1 MPFMHR
7 LSRSGTVNRKYG
19 FQMRDVNLLAL
30 ALVRPATAVMG
41 AEAYS
46 QLALKA
52 ALLESLTGFPLIIDG
67 TKCIAWI
74 LRVLLLRI
82 NGYRHGFSTTMSSTL
97 SCDWPPATPIC
108 SAAPSLSRNI
118 CFDERSDGRC
128 PRLMFGIPDGQ
139 SAGCLVPSVTPA
151 NSRPSPECE
160 RSKAAPEGGAAGR
173 LGRLGRAWTTMPAP

>member
-1 MPFMHR
+1 
-7 LSRSGTVNRKYG
+7 
-19 FQMRDVNLLAL
+19 MRDVNLLAL

-108 SAAPSLSRNI
+108 SAAPSLSRSI